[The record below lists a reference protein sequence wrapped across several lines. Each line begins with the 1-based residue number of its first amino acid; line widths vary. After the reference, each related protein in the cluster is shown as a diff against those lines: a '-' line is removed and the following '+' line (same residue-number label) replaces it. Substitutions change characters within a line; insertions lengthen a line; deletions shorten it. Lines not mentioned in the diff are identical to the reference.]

1 MFSNLYCTN
10 LQQLKKMKL
19 EMRSPFRCVYYNQ
32 IELYFEYFKAYMIM
46 SAIKLYLL
54 VQTIT
59 TYFLWDIL

>member
-1 MFSNLYCTN
+1 
-10 LQQLKKMKL
+10 
-19 EMRSPFRCVYYNQ
+19 MRSPFRCVYYNQ

-59 TYFLWDIL
+59 TYFFMGYFVIIF